1 MAQGEREQE
10 REEQHKPSDAAGGAE
25 GGLGEG
31 SAGGPSQGN
40 SLKDLSD
47 ETVEFLEKSDEPGH
61 AGRGDY
67 G

>member
-10 REEQHKPSDAAGGAE
+10 RAEQHKPSGAAGGAE
-25 GGLGEG
+25 GGLDEG
-31 SAGGPSQGN
+31 RAGGAGRGN
-40 SLKDLSD
+40 SLRDLSE
-47 ETVEFLEKSDEPGH
+47 ETVEFLEKQDEPGH